1 MRNQSKIVYLIVLLS
16 VALAIL
22 VGCAVVVTTTGT
34 LPGTTASTP
43 APTPTPTPS
52 PTVQTTQHTTTTGST
67 YSLEITLLGEAYI
80 TMEYGTEYTDAGA
93 AAALYGAALHN
104 GVQTINN
111 IEIDNP
117 LDTSK
122 AGTYVITYRAACKV
136 DGEIITATTQ
146 RTVVVTD
153 TQAPVITLLG
163 DPDGYTYPGHAYVEE
178 GFTAID
184 GHDGDIAHLV
194 ERTEENGVIT
204 YRVADAAGNVAVAT
218 RTVVYK
224 DPDAPVIT
232 LKGENPMT
240 IKVGV
245 GYSEPGFTAYDACD
259 GDLTA
264 NVVVAGTVSKYA
276 VGTYVISY
284 CVEDAAGN
292 VTILER
298 TVYVEPVSN
307 EGGTVTPNGKVIY
320 LTFDDGPGYYTEKL
334 LDILD
339 KYNVK
344 ATFFVV
350 NTSYIHLL
358 DDIVDRGHAIAIHSA
373 THTYKEIY
381 ASEEAYFADL
391 TKMRDLIYD
400 KTGVYTNLLRFPGG
414 SSNTVSKFNPGIMTR
429 LAKAVQDMGYHYF
442 DWNVDSN
449 DAGGATTADKVAQNV
464 INGCKN
470 RKVSIVLQ
478 HDIKGYSV
486 NAVEQIIIWGLENGY
501 TFLALDESSPTA
513 HHGINN

>member
-1 MRNQSKIVYLIVLLS
+1 MEKRPKIIYLIILLA
-16 VALAIL
+16 VVLAIL
-22 VGCAVVVTTTGT
+22 VGCAVVVSTTGT
-34 LPGTTASTP
+34 LPGTTN
-43 APTPTPTPS
+43 S
-52 PTVQTTQHTTTTGST
+52 PTVQTTHSTVAGST
-67 YSLEITLLGEAYI
+67 YTLSITLLGEENI
-80 TMEYGTEYTDAGA
+80 VMEYGTDYTDAGA
-93 AAALYGAALHN
+93 SACLYGDALPEE
-104 GVQTINN
+104 GQKINSIIVN
-111 IEIDNP
+111 NP
-117 LDTSK
+117 LDTGK
-122 AGTYVITYRAACKV
+122 AGTYVITYRAECKV
-136 DGEIITATTQ
+136 DGEIMTATTQ

-153 TQAPVITLLG
+153 TQAPVITLQG
-163 DPDGYTYPGHAYVEE
+163 DPDGYTYPGHTYEEE
-178 GFTAID
+178 GYTAID
-184 GHDGDIAHLV
+184 GHDGDITALV

-204 YRVADAAGNVAVAT
+204 YRVSDAAGNETVVT
-218 RTVVYK
+218 RTVVYS
-224 DPDAPVIT
+224 DPEAPVIT

-240 IKVGV
+240 IKVGAGYV
-245 GYSEPGFTAYDACD
+245 EPGYSAYDGCD

-292 VTILER
+292 VAIVER
-298 TVYVEPVSN
+298 TVIVEPVS
-307 EGGTVTPNGKVIY
+307 GDSGVVTPNGKVIY
-320 LTFDDGPGYYTEKL
+320 LTFDDGPGYHTSKL

-350 NTSYIHLL
+350 NTSYVHLL

-373 THTYKEIY
+373 SHDYGQIY
-381 ASEEAYFADL
+381 ASEEAFFADL
-391 TKMRDLIYD
+391 TKMRNIIYE

-501 TFLALDESSPTA
+501 TFLPLDESSPTA